1 MSVSIK
7 DLNRDP
13 NLLTRLADK
22 LRYDKFTGWKVT
34 AFSGKRKKFSNKLR
48 IGIKLE
54 HKAAAVPTD
63 VSQYKS
69 CLRLYNPL

>member
-22 LRYDKFTGWKVT
+22 LRYKFTGWKVT